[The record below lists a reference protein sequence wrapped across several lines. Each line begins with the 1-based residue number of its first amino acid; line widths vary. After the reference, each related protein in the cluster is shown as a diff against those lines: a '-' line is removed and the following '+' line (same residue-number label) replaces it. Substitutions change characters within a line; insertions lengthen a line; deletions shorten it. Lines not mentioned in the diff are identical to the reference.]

1 MDSTTI
7 LRLSLI
13 VAGVFLVAL
22 VLSRLAAQPSPE
34 KSSFIE
40 PPRQMLAGGQVR
52 DFYLNV
58 QSGSWEISK
67 DFSVD
72 AWTYNGKVPGPELR
86 VREGD
91 LVRIKVKNS
100 LSVPTTIH
108 WHGVELPNAM
118 DGVPGITQRPIQ
130 PGETFTYEFVA
141 YPAGTRMYHSH
152 QDPSSQLELGLY
164 GALII
169 EPRRPEPVHY
179 DREYVAILDELAQDF
194 TPGVAL
200 GQEHLE
206 HENAGNGRGGALQYD
221 FFLINGKAA
230 DAIPPIEIKK
240 GERILLRLI
249 NLGSLPHSM
258 HLHGHTFTIVA
269 ADGNPVPPAARLRKD
284 TVLLGPGERYD
295 LEIVGTNP
303 GVWLFHCHMLN
314 HGENGMMTFLHYAG
328 FPSPTQLSEI
338 HGHAA
343 TPPEKT
349 EPAPTSETSVSNGQ
363 EVVVEM
369 LDNRF
374 SPGKLTVKVGTTVT
388 WVNHGNNRHTTT
400 GIDSLLWN
408 SKPTKRDEKFSVT
421 FTKPGT
427 YRYICRQHILNGM
440 VGTIVVQE

>member
-200 GQEHLE
+200 GQEH
-206 HENAGNGRGGALQYD
+206 
-221 FFLINGKAA
+221 
-230 DAIPPIEIKK
+230 
-240 GERILLRLI
+240 
-249 NLGSLPHSM
+249 
-258 HLHGHTFTIVA
+258 
-269 ADGNPVPPAARLRKD
+269 
-284 TVLLGPGERYD
+284 
-295 LEIVGTNP
+295 
-303 GVWLFHCHMLN
+303 
-314 HGENGMMTFLHYAG
+314 
-328 FPSPTQLSEI
+328 
-338 HGHAA
+338 
-343 TPPEKT
+343 
-349 EPAPTSETSVSNGQ
+349 
-363 EVVVEM
+363 
-369 LDNRF
+369 
-374 SPGKLTVKVGTTVT
+374 
-388 WVNHGNNRHTTT
+388 
-400 GIDSLLWN
+400 
-408 SKPTKRDEKFSVT
+408 
-421 FTKPGT
+421 
-427 YRYICRQHILNGM
+427 
-440 VGTIVVQE
+440 